1 MVPPIGMVFVDGQVR
16 SIIVPVL
23 IVKVGCI
30 SLRQLSNG
38 LVSQNRTSIG
48 RVLMRSTNTT
58 HCCYLRFCY
67 CQLFD

>member
-1 MVPPIGMVFVDGQVR
+1 MVPPIGMVFIGGQVR

-38 LVSQNRTSIG
+38 LVSQNRTSFG
-48 RVLMRSTNTT
+48 QVLGGSTNAT
-58 HCCYLRFCY
+58 
-67 CQLFD
+67 QS